1 MATRFVKTANSELGR
16 AYNPAQA
23 GIQAQQPGIQD
34 LYAGLLA
41 SLQQAPAAGV
51 QTVIDSAARR
61 GVSRATLAADTGTT
75 LGQEAQLGTAQLG
88 VSRAADIAA
97 LQGSLTDLN
106 TGRATAA
113 TTYGGQ
119 KQQGDIN
126 TQSAKLQRKIS
137 IEDQRLAIQKLN
149 RQAEMSKKAK
159 AYAEAKA
166 AQAAASSGGGGGY
179 GGGSGSY
186 GGGFGAPGSKEEKAR
201 MTALGA
207 QLTGLLDT
215 VRGGDGK
222 VSPQDYKQGLAIWT
236 ANGGDPGLYH
246 AKFNWAVNLGHPQ
259 DYYDSRGAAIAP
271 KAPAKKKSAP
281 APKKSAPKPSGSLYA
296 GLSLGALSGIK
307 R

>member
-1 MATRFVKTANSELGR
+1 MATRFVKAANSELGT

-41 SLQQAPAAGV
+41 SLQQAPVAGV
-51 QTVIDSAARR
+51 QTVVDSAARR
-61 GVSRATLAADTGTT
+61 GVSRATLAADTGAT
-75 LGQEAQLGTAQLG
+75 LAQEGQLGAAQLG
-88 VSRAADIAA
+88 VSRAGDMAA

-119 KQQGDIN
+119 KQQGDIDY
-126 TQSAKLQRKIS
+126 QSSRLQRKIS
-137 IEDQRLAIQKLN
+137 IEDQRLAIKKLN

-159 AYAEAKA
+159 AYAD
-166 AQAAASSGGGGGY
+166 AQAAASGGGGG
-179 GGGSGSY
+179 GGGGGSY

-201 MTALGA
+201 MTALGN
-207 QLTGLLDT
+207 QLAGLMNT
-215 VRGGDGK
+215 VRGPDGK
-222 VSPQDYKQGLAIWT
+222 VSPQDYQQGLSIWT

-246 AKFNWAVNLGHPQ
+246 SKFNWAVNLGHPQ
-259 DYYDSRGAAIAP
+259 DYYGSRGSAVKP
-271 KAPAKKKSAP
+271 KASAKKKSAP
-281 APKKSAPKPSGSLYA
+281 APKKSAPKPAGSLYA

>member
-51 QTVIDSAARR
+51 QAVVDSAARR

-75 LGQEAQLGTAQLG
+75 LGQEAQLGAAQLG
-88 VSRAADIAA
+88 VSKAADMAA

-126 TQSAKLQRKIS
+126 YQSSRLQRKIS
-137 IEDQRLAIQKLN
+137 IEDQRLAIKKLN
-149 RQAEMSKKAK
+149 RQAEMSKAAK
-159 AYAEAKA
+159 AYADAQAAKA
-166 AQAAASSGGGGGY
+166 AASGGSYG
-179 GGGSGSY
+179 GGGSGTY

-201 MTALGA
+201 MTALGN

-215 VRGGDGK
+215 VRGSDGK
-222 VSPQDYKQGLAIWT
+222 VSPQDYQQGLAIWT

-246 AKFNWAVNLGHPQ
+246 AKFNWAVNLSHPQ
-259 DYYDSRGAAIAP
+259 DYYGSRGAAIKP
-271 KAPAKKKSAP
+271 KAPAKKKSSP
-281 APKKSAPKPSGSLYA
+281 APKSAPRPSGGLYA
-296 GLSLGALSGIK
+296 GLSLKALSGIK